1 MPDYRPHG
9 WEPSTTAP
17 QPQCTPDGA
26 FDLTPGANTKAAV
39 HRVFEQQL
47 DELSSYRNLKST
59 EVAPTNEE
67 IRKALAN
74 WDAML
79 RQLTNNLRPI
89 LASKGLTLR
98 GIDRADLDGH
108 GIGFDTRVY
117 VQDNAGRKFDVDL
130 TIDEIDARTNGR
142 ETFAVLEEMIVHNVL
157 AQREAFA
164 ERVKRLGR
172 EAASNVLPF
181 GGGPRAK

>member
-1 MPDYRPHG
+1 VPEFKPHG

-47 DELSSYRNLKST
+47 DELSAYRNLRSA
-59 EVAPTNEE
+59 EVPPTNEE
-67 IRKALAN
+67 IRKALAE

-79 RQLTNNLRPI
+79 QQLTSNLHPI
-89 LASKGLTLR
+89 LKSKGLTLR
-98 GIDRADLDGH
+98 GIDRVDLDGH
-108 GIGFDTRVY
+108 GIGFDTRAY
-117 VQDNAGRKFDVDL
+117 IRDSAGRDFNVDL
-130 TIDEIDARTNGR
+130 TIDEVDARTNGR
-142 ETFAVLEEMIVHNVL
+142 ETFQVLEEMVIHNVM

-164 ERVKRLGR
+164 ARVKALGR

-181 GGGPRAK
+181 GGGPRK